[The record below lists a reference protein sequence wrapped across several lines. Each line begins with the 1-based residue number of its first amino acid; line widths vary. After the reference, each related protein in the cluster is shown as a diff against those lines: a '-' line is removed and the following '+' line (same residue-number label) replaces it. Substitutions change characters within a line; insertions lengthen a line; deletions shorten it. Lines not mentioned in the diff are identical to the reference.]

1 LDDEDL
7 DEERL
12 AKQVEYYTATEIVC
26 DLLAE
31 QAYQPVHTDIALH
44 KHAKVESPRA
54 TYYGVA
60 RLADLVTLHQMHGK
74 ALYERNIRYFL
85 GSSKSDV

>member
-1 LDDEDL
+1 L

-12 AKQVEYYTATEIVC
+12 VKQVAYYTATEITR

-31 QAYQPVHTDIALH
+31 QAYAQVHAEIALQ
-44 KHAKVESPRA
+44 KHEKVEHPRS

-60 RLADLVTLHQMHGK
+60 RLGDLVTLHQTHGK
-74 ALYERNIRYFL
+74 ALYERNIRYFR
-85 GSSKSDV
+85 